1 MEWILLFLLC
11 LSGWRFSACRLRQYY
26 FVPYNK
32 TWTEAQ
38 KHCRQTYT
46 DLATIENSEELM
58 VFMKTSKVQLS
69 EVWIGLYSKVDWRW
83 SDGFNGSGA
92 EFRAWQTSDSEP
104 DFYTDQFCVNARGQ
118 QGWWDDRCAIEY
130 TFVCD
135 RGTRLDPDFVYVNQS
150 RNWSSAQIY
159 CRENFR
165 DLATV
170 RNVTEK
176 QRVQNLV
183 PSGEWAWIGLF
194 RDPNFFWSDGSSF
207 FFSHWDSLENL
218 IGSMEVIC
226 GAASMDRTG
235 RWRFLSCERTLPF
248 ICYSEPVKKHVVKT
262 TMKIGLPSVDMNNT
276 TVGAELLKK
285 LQDTLKGVTGVTLKW
300 REQPDGKVFHK
311 ERQRQKKEL

>member
-135 RGTRLDPDFVYVNQS
+135 R
-150 RNWSSAQIY
+150 
-159 CRENFR
+159 
-165 DLATV
+165 
-170 RNVTEK
+170 
-176 QRVQNLV
+176 
-183 PSGEWAWIGLF
+183 
-194 RDPNFFWSDGSSF
+194 
-207 FFSHWDSLENL
+207 
-218 IGSMEVIC
+218 
-226 GAASMDRTG
+226 
-235 RWRFLSCERTLPF
+235 
-248 ICYSEPVKKHVVKT
+248 EPVKKHVVKT